1 MDERYEQ
8 RHDIAGVILFA
19 FAVLLG
25 LSFYLPLDVTGA
37 LGRVLRGT
45 GTGLIGVTAYLI
57 PIILLYASVDFFLE
71 KRPDVAPMRVRS
83 VLILLLCVS
92 SILAVCTVSPTY
104 VQAACAVPP
113 SGEATASKTIT
124 LLWKMG
130 MEPSLLGA
138 PEKDIVLSGGVI
150 GGSVALGLR
159 AVAAKAGAL
168 IILFAFTMS
177 QIVLIFNIS
186 IKKTAVKTAE
196 VIKTTGHKA
205 SEALRQ
211 EKALRERERLE
222 QERAARQ
229 GYVSGQGFGQG
240 QMPGPVTGQQ
250 QGRGRVR
257 KPSSVINPIVSPFE
271 EYTGPQGFI
280 DLEGTEVKMNQPT
293 WEEREKSFDF
303 DLLNDEDPAP
313 EARKVEVPP
322 EPRVDMSFS
331 NPKTPK
337 IEPKPEDE
345 PQWIDL
351 PPLPDEQPRPGTIL
365 PSPTVNP
372 NQTVEVRVHEAGG
385 TQIRV
390 PDLNGSGT
398 VPEPSETYE
407 QYSTAPQE
415 PLPLPDMPSVTAQA
429 PGTVQVPQNG
439 NLTPAAVT
447 AEQGTGAVSA
457 GARGTANAASR
468 TKKYAKAPT
477 NLLSHDKPQ
486 KTRTTVNGQ
495 DAEGMKLIAALK
507 SFGIDTTLTDVTRGP
522 AITRFEITP
531 APGIKVSRITNLSD
545 DIALALAAK
554 SIRIEA
560 PIPGKSAVGIEVPN
574 KEVTPVNLGDLLD
587 SPDFRNSASPLTV
600 ALGKDIPGKPILC
613 DLAKMPHLLIA
624 GSTGSGKSVCI
635 NSILMSILCHATPQ
649 QVRMIMV
656 DPKVVELAVY
666 NGIPHLLCPVVTD
679 AKKAANALNWAVKEM
694 TDRYAKF
701 ADASVR
707 DFKGFNEYQRLNG
720 EAELPLILVV
730 IDELADLMQVA
741 SKEVEESISRLTAM
755 ARAAGIHLLI
765 ATQRPSVDVIT
776 GVIKANI
783 PSRIA
788 FAVSSQV
795 DSRTIL
801 DMVGAEKLLGKGDML
816 YYPQSAAK
824 PQRGQGAFVSDKEVE
839 EIIGYIKQHNVVQY
853 DEDTAEAIVNAT
865 KAGSGSASSSDGGGD
880 GEDEFFEAAVDVVIQ
895 TGYASVSLLQRR
907 LSLGYPRASRLID
920 RMAEKGYIGP
930 FEGSKPRKVLI
941 DPAQWLE
948 IKAKK
953 G

>member
-1 MDERYEQ
+1 
-8 RHDIAGVILFA
+8 
-19 FAVLLG
+19 
-25 LSFYLPLDVTGA
+25 
-37 LGRVLRGT
+37 
-45 GTGLIGVTAYLI
+45 
-57 PIILLYASVDFFLE
+57 
-71 KRPDVAPMRVRS
+71 
-83 VLILLLCVS
+83 
-92 SILAVCTVSPTY
+92 
-104 VQAACAVPP
+104 
-113 SGEATASKTIT
+113 
-124 LLWKMG
+124 MG
-130 MEPSLLGA
+130 MNPSALGA

-150 GGSVALGLR
+150 GGSIALALR
-159 AVAAKAGAL
+159 EIAAKVGAL
-168 IILFAFTMS
+168 IILCAFTLS

-186 IKKTAVKTAE
+186 ISDTAVKTANA
-196 VIKTTGHKA
+196 IRTTSQKA

-211 EKALRERERLE
+211 DRALREKERMMRERGVKG
-222 QERAARQ
+222 QTVK
-229 GYVSGQGFGQG
+229 GY
-240 QMPGPVTGQQ
+240 
-250 QGRGRVR
+250 
-257 KPSSVINPIVSPFE
+257 PSFVKNPTVSPFE
-271 EYTGPQGFI
+271 EVEEPQGFI
-280 DLEGTEVKMNQPT
+280 DLDGTDVKMNQPT

-303 DLLNDEDPAP
+303 DLLHDEDMAP
-313 EARKVEVPP
+313 EARKVAVPP
-322 EPRVDMSFS
+322 EPRVDISFS
-331 NPKTPK
+331 NPKMPEQTVK
-337 IEPKPEDE
+337 KEEDE

-351 PPLPDEQPRPGTIL
+351 PPLPNEGPRPGQIL
-365 PSPTVNP
+365 PSPKVSP
-372 NQTVEVRVHEAGG
+372 NQEEVVVRVHEQGG

-390 PDLNGSGT
+390 PDLNGM
-398 VPEPSETYE
+398 EPAPSPTEFVQSAPLVQTHSVSNDSSAPDFPGSRIASET
-407 QYSTAPQE
+407 
-415 PLPLPDMPSVTAQA
+415 MR
-429 PGTVQVPQNG
+429 G
-439 NLTPAAVT
+439 NTPIP
-447 AEQGTGAVSA
+447 AVSQVEETRRFVDA
-457 GARGTANAASR
+457 QPSAAETSAAAPKASR
-468 TKKYAKAPT
+468 RKYSKAPT
-477 NLLSHDKPQ
+477 KLLSHDQPKHTPNL
-486 KTRTTVNGQ
+486 VAGQ
-495 DAEGMKLIAALK
+495 DAEGMKLVAALK
-507 SFGIDTTLTDVTRGP
+507 SFGIETRLSDVTRGP
-522 AITRFEITP
+522 AITRFEVVP
-531 APGIKVSRITNLSD
+531 APGIKVSRITSLSD
-545 DIALALAAK
+545 DIALALAAR

-574 KEVTPVNLGDLLD
+574 KEIVPVNLGSLLD
-587 SPDFRNSASPLTV
+587 SQAFRNSESPLTV
-600 ALGKDIPGKPILC
+600 ALGKDIPGSPILC

-624 GSTGSGKSVCI
+624 GATGSGKSVCI
-635 NSILMSILCHATPQ
+635 NSILISILCHATPQ

-679 AKKAANALNWAVKEM
+679 AKKAANALNWAVREM

-701 ADASVR
+701 AEASVR
-707 DFKGFNEYQRLNG
+707 DFKGYNEYQRLNG
-720 EAELPLILVV
+720 ENELPLILVV

-741 SKEVEESISRLTAM
+741 AKEVEESISRLTAM

-824 PQRGQGAFVSDKEVE
+824 PLRGQGALVTDKEVE
-839 EIIGYIKQHNVVQY
+839 EIIGYIKKNNDVQY
-853 DEDTAEAIVNAT
+853 DEETAEAIVNAT
-865 KAGSGSASSSDGGGD
+865 KAGAASASGAPSSD
-880 GEDEFFEAAVDVVIQ
+880 GEDEFFNDAVDVVIE

>member
-1 MDERYEQ
+1 MNERHEQ
-8 RHDIAGVILFA
+8 RHDIVGVFLFA

-45 GTGLIGVTAYLI
+45 GTGLLGVSSYLI
-57 PIILLYASVDFFLE
+57 PVILLYASVDFFLE

-83 VLILLLCVS
+83 VVMLLICAA

-104 VQAACAVPP
+104 VKAACAKPP
-113 SGEATASKTIT
+113 AGDVSASDTIA

-130 MEPSLLGA
+130 MKPSLLGA

-150 GGSVALGLR
+150 GGSIALALR

-168 IILFAFTMS
+168 LILIAFTLS
-177 QIVLIFNIS
+177 QIVWIFNIS
-186 IKKTAVKTAE
+186 VTKTAVKTAE
-196 VIKTTGHKA
+196 AIRTTGQKA

-211 EKALRERERLE
+211 DKAYRERERE
-222 QERAARQ
+222 RIARERAAQAR
-229 GYVSGQGFGQG
+229 FQG
-240 QMPGPVTGQQ
+240 QPGVGRNGRPSYIKNPV
-250 QGRGRVR
+250 
-257 KPSSVINPIVSPFE
+257 VSPFE

-303 DLLNDEDPAP
+303 DLTHDQDTAP

-322 EPRVDMSFS
+322 EPRVDISFID
-331 NPKTPK
+331 PKMPK
-337 IEPKPEDE
+337 QEKQPSPDE

-351 PPLPDEQPRPGTIL
+351 PPLPGEQPRPGTIL
-365 PSPTVNP
+365 PSPKVDP
-372 NQTVEVRVHEAGG
+372 NHTVEVRVHEAGG
-385 TQIRV
+385 EQIRV
-390 PDLNGSGT
+390 PDLSNTGT
-398 VPEPSETYE
+398 VPDTTGFPMNV
-407 QYSTAPQE
+407 QPAPE
-415 PLPLPDMPSVTAQA
+415 VLPDMPPVTAA
-429 PGTVQVPQNG
+429 PVAPAPAVSTPSSAVAA
-439 NLTPAAVT
+439 PAASS
-447 AEQGTGAVSA
+447 GADAQTSGLSGRVS
-457 GARGTANAASR
+457 S
-468 TKKYAKAPT
+468 KKYSKAPT

-486 KTRTTVNGQ
+486 KGRPLQNGQ

-507 SFGIDTTLTDVTRGP
+507 SFGIETTLGDVTRGP

-574 KEVTPVNLGDLLD
+574 KEVTPVNLGDLVD
-587 SPDFRNSASPLTV
+587 SPEFKKAESPLTV

-679 AKKAANALNWAVKEM
+679 AKKAANALNWAVREM

-701 ADASVR
+701 AEASVR

-720 EAELPLILVV
+720 ESELPLILVV

-741 SKEVEESISRLTAM
+741 AKEVEESISRLTAM

-816 YYPQSAAK
+816 YYPQSAPK
-824 PQRGQGAFVSDKEVE
+824 PLRGQGAYVSDKEVE
-839 EIIGYIKQHNVVQY
+839 EIIGYIKKNNVVQY
-853 DEDTAEAIVNAT
+853 DEDTAEAIVNAS
-865 KAGSGSASSSDGGGD
+865 KAGGSAASSGGSSDTD
-880 GEDEFFEAAVDVVIQ
+880 GEDELFYDAVDVVIQ
-895 TGYASVSLLQRR
+895 AGYASVSLLQRKM
-907 LSLGYPRASRLID
+907 SLGYPRASRLID
-920 RMAEKGYIGP
+920 RMSEKGYIGP

>member
-1 MDERYEQ
+1 MESRKEQ
-8 RHDIAGVILFA
+8 RHEISGVLLFA
-19 FAVLLG
+19 VAVLLG
-25 LSFYLPLDVTGA
+25 LSYYLPLSVTGS
-37 LGRVLRGT
+37 LGKILRGA
-45 GTGLIGVTAYLI
+45 GTGLIGVSAYFV
-57 PIILLYASVDFFLE
+57 PVILLYASIDFFLE
-71 KRPDVAPMRVRS
+71 KRPNVAPMRVRS
-83 VLILLLCVS
+83 VLILLICVS
-92 SILAVCTVSPTY
+92 SILAVITVSPVY
-104 VQAACAVPP
+104 VKAACAVPP
-113 SGEATASKTIT
+113 AGEVKASKAIA

-130 MEPSLLGA
+130 MDPKKLGA
-138 PEKDIVLSGGVI
+138 PEKDIILSGGVI
-150 GGSVALGLR
+150 GGSIALALR

-168 IILFAFTMS
+168 IILFAFTLS

-186 IKKTAVKTAE
+186 ISKTAVKTAE

-211 EKALRERERLE
+211 DKALRERERIAR
-222 QERAARQ
+222 ERALRA
-229 GYVSGQGFGQG
+229 
-240 QMPGPVTGQQ
+240 
-250 QGRGRVR
+250 QGRGVTDYTSYIR
-257 KPSSVINPIVSPFE
+257 NPAVSPFE
-271 EYTGPQGFI
+271 EVPGPQGFI
-280 DLEGTEVKMNQPT
+280 DLEGTPVKMNQET
-293 WEEREKSFDF
+293 WAEREKSFDF
-303 DLLNDEDPAP
+303 DLMNDTDPAP

-322 EPRVDMSFS
+322 EPRVDFGFS
-331 NPKTPK
+331 NPKAPV
-337 IEPKPEDE
+337 IEKPVDINE

-351 PPLPDEQPRPGTIL
+351 PPLPEEGPKPGSIL
-365 PSPTVNP
+365 PSPTVSP
-372 NQTVEVRVHEAGG
+372 NQDPVEVRIHESGG

-390 PDLNGSGT
+390 PDLNEMEK
-398 VPEPSETYE
+398 VPAAPAVSQPPVDMPPVSAVAAPSAPKAPIPEVSPVENNREVVENAVPSEKTARTAS
-407 QYSTAPQE
+407 STR
-415 PLPLPDMPSVTAQA
+415 SS
-429 PGTVQVPQNG
+429 N
-439 NLTPAAVT
+439 
-447 AEQGTGAVSA
+447 
-457 GARGTANAASR
+457 R
-468 TKKYAKAPT
+468 KFAKAPT

-486 KTRTTVNGQ
+486 ASRHDVNGQ
-495 DAEGMKLIAALK
+495 DAEGMKLVAALR
-507 SFGIDTTLTDVTRGP
+507 SFGIETRLSDVTRGP
-522 AITRFEITP
+522 AITRFEVVP

-545 DIALALAAK
+545 DIALALAAQ

-574 KEVTPVNLGDLLD
+574 KKIEAVHLGNLLD
-587 SPDFRNSASPLTV
+587 SPAFKKEESPLVV
-600 ALGKDIPGKPILC
+600 ALGKDIPGSPILC

-635 NSILMSILCHATPQ
+635 NSILISILCHATPE

-679 AKKAANALNWAVKEM
+679 AKKAANALNWAVIEM
-694 TDRYAKF
+694 TDRYKKF
-701 ADASVR
+701 ADAAVR
-707 DFKGFNEYQRLNG
+707 DFKGYNEYQRMNG
-720 EAELPLILVV
+720 EKELPLILVV

-824 PQRGQGAFVSDKEVE
+824 PIRGQGAFVTDKEVE
-839 EIIGYIKQHNVVQY
+839 EIIGYIKKNNVVQY
-853 DEDTAEAIVNAT
+853 DEETAEAIVNAS
-865 KAGSGSASSSDGGGD
+865 KSGSPAASGGSGEGD
-880 GEDEFFEAAVDVVIQ
+880 GEDELFCDAVDVVLQ
-895 TGYASVSLLQRR
+895 AGYASVSILQRR
-907 LSLGYPRASRLID
+907 LNLGYPRASRLID
-920 RMAEKGYIGP
+920 RMADKGYIGP
-930 FEGSKPRKVLI
+930 FEGSKPRKILI

>member
-1 MDERYEQ
+1 
-8 RHDIAGVILFA
+8 
-19 FAVLLG
+19 
-25 LSFYLPLDVTGA
+25 
-37 LGRVLRGT
+37 
-45 GTGLIGVTAYLI
+45 
-57 PIILLYASVDFFLE
+57 
-71 KRPDVAPMRVRS
+71 
-83 VLILLLCVS
+83 
-92 SILAVCTVSPTY
+92 
-104 VQAACAVPP
+104 
-113 SGEATASKTIT
+113 
-124 LLWKMG
+124 
-130 MEPSLLGA
+130 
-138 PEKDIVLSGGVI
+138 
-150 GGSVALGLR
+150 
-159 AVAAKAGAL
+159 
-168 IILFAFTMS
+168 
-177 QIVLIFNIS
+177 
-186 IKKTAVKTAE
+186 
-196 VIKTTGHKA
+196 
-205 SEALRQ
+205 
-211 EKALRERERLE
+211 
-222 QERAARQ
+222 
-229 GYVSGQGFGQG
+229 
-240 QMPGPVTGQQ
+240 
-250 QGRGRVR
+250 
-257 KPSSVINPIVSPFE
+257 
-271 EYTGPQGFI
+271 
-280 DLEGTEVKMNQPT
+280 MNQPT

-303 DLLNDEDPAP
+303 DLINDQDTAP

-322 EPRVDMSFS
+322 EPRVDISFID
-331 NPKTPK
+331 PKKPK
-337 IEPKPEDE
+337 QENKPSPDE

-351 PPLPDEQPRPGTIL
+351 PPLPDEQPRPGSIL
-365 PSPTVNP
+365 PSPKVNP
-372 NQTVEVRVHEAGG
+372 NQTVEVRVHEPGG
-385 TQIRV
+385 EQIRV
-390 PDLNGSGT
+390 PDLSNSGT
-398 VPEPSETYE
+398 VPDTDYTRVSPAVS
-407 QYSTAPQE
+407 PDVI
-415 PLPLPDMPSVTAQA
+415 PDMPPVFAAPDDLASASASAAVAADQVGRTLSTSSVTAESIPA
-429 PGTVQVPQNG
+429 VP
-439 NLTPAAVT
+439 A
-447 AEQGTGAVSA
+447 GAVSSVSGNA
-457 GARGTANAASR
+457 GQGTAQTNRNAN
-468 TKKYAKAPT
+468 KKYTKAPT

-486 KTRTTVNGQ
+486 KGRPLQNGQ

-507 SFGIDTTLTDVTRGP
+507 SFGIETTLGEVTRGP

-574 KEVTPVNLGDLLD
+574 KEVTPVNLGDLVD
-587 SPDFRNSASPLTV
+587 SPEFRKAESPLTV

-679 AKKAANALNWAVKEM
+679 AKKAANALNWAVREM

-701 ADASVR
+701 AEASVR
-707 DFKGFNEYQRLNG
+707 DFKGYNEYQRING
-720 EAELPLILVV
+720 ENELPLILVV

-741 SKEVEESISRLTAM
+741 AKEVEESISRLTAM

-816 YYPQSAAK
+816 YYPQSAPK
-824 PQRGQGAFVSDKEVE
+824 PLRGQGAFVSDKEVE
-839 EIIGYIKQHNVVQY
+839 EIIGYIKKNNVVQY
-853 DEDTAEAIVNAT
+853 DEDTAEAIVNAS
-865 KAGSGSASSSDGGGD
+865 KSGGSTATSGGSSDSD
-880 GEDEFFEAAVDVVIQ
+880 GEDELFYDAVDVVIQ
-895 TGYASVSLLQRR
+895 ANYASVSLLQRKM
-907 LSLGYPRASRLID
+907 SLGYPRASRLID

>member
-1 MDERYEQ
+1 MDGKKEQ
-8 RHDIAGVILFA
+8 RHDIGGVFLFA

-25 LSFYLPLDVTGA
+25 LSFYLPLEVTGS
-37 LGRVLRGT
+37 LGRILRGT
-45 GTGLIGVTAYLI
+45 GTGLIGVSSYLI
-57 PIILLYASVDFFLE
+57 PVILLYASIDFFLE

-83 VLILLLCVS
+83 VLLLLICVS

-104 VQAACAVPP
+104 VKAACAVPP
-113 SGEATASKTIT
+113 SGDATASKTIS
-124 LLWKMG
+124 LLWRMG

-138 PEKDIVLSGGVI
+138 PSGDIVLSGGVI
-150 GGSVALGLR
+150 GGSIALGLR

-168 IILFAFTMS
+168 LILIAFTLS
-177 QIVLIFNIS
+177 QIVWIFNIS
-186 IKKTAVKTAE
+186 ITKTAVRTAE
-196 VIKTTGHKA
+196 AIRTTSHRA

-211 EKALRERERLE
+211 DKALRERERYAR
-222 QERAARQ
+222 ERAAAQ
-229 GYVSGQGFGQG
+229 AVQSGR
-240 QMPGPVTGQQ
+240 P
-250 QGRGRVR
+250 QGRPVR
-257 KPSSVINPIVSPFE
+257 PSYVKNPVVSPFE

-280 DLEGTEVKMNQPT
+280 DLDGTEVKMNQPT

-303 DLLNDEDPAP
+303 DLLHDEDTAP
-313 EARKVEVPP
+313 EARKVEVPK
-322 EPRVDMSFS
+322 EPRVDISFID
-331 NPKTPK
+331 PK
-337 IEPKPEDE
+337 KPQTDVKPSPDE

-351 PPLPDEQPRPGTIL
+351 PPLPGEQPRPGTIL
-365 PSPTVNP
+365 PPPKVNP
-372 NQTVEVRVHEAGG
+372 NQTVEVRVHESGG

-390 PDLNGSGT
+390 PDLRESGT
-398 VPEPSETYE
+398 VPDVSHTEMQPQMPYPVPDMPAVTENVPFDITGRSEVASAQVAQALTPK
-407 QYSTAPQE
+407 SVTAPQ
-415 PLPLPDMPSVTAQA
+415 Q
-429 PGTVQVPQNG
+429 
-439 NLTPAAVT
+439 AAVQASNPAPAPAQT
-447 AEQGTGAVSA
+447 QA
-457 GARGTANAASR
+457 GRAASR
-468 TKKYAKAPT
+468 KFAKAPT

-486 KTRTTVNGQ
+486 KGKATQNGQ
-495 DAEGMKLIAALK
+495 DVEGMKLIAALK
-507 SFGIDTTLTDVTRGP
+507 SFGIETTLGAVTRGP

-587 SPDFRNSASPLTV
+587 SPEFRNAESPLTV
-600 ALGKDIPGKPILC
+600 ALGKDIPGRPILC

-679 AKKAANALNWAVKEM
+679 AKKAANALNWAVREM
-694 TDRYAKF
+694 TERYAKF
-701 ADASVR
+701 AEASVR
-707 DFKGFNEYQRLNG
+707 DFRGFNEYQRLQN
-720 EAELPLILVV
+720 EPELPLILVV

-741 SKEVEESISRLTAM
+741 AKEVEESISRLTAM

-839 EIIGYIKQHNVVQY
+839 EIIGYIKKNNVVQY
-853 DEDTAEAIVNAT
+853 DEDTANAIVNSS
-865 KAGSGSASSSDGGGD
+865 KAGGTVGGSGSSDSD
-880 GEDEFFEAAVDVVIQ
+880 GEDELFDDAVDVVIQ
-895 TGYASVSLLQRR
+895 AGYASVSLLQRKM
-907 LSLGYPRASRLID
+907 SLGYPRASRLID
-920 RMAEKGYIGP
+920 RMSEKGYIGP